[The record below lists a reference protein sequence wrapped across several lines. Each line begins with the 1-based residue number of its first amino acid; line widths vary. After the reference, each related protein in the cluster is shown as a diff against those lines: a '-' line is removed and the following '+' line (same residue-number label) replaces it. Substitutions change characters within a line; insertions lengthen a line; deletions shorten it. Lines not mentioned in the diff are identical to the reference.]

1 MATVQGTTEP
11 AIAAGVVP
19 AWPCAS
25 VNRII
30 SGGAVSPAAS
40 LEAVNEHD
48 GASNGDPEQIQP
60 AEFDD
65 HAENRRAGSKFESV
79 TAGVRVE
86 PLNHD
91 ICIACAGVSATAG
104 VIDRPAV
111 NAVASIVP

>member
-1 MATVQGTTEP
+1 
-11 AIAAGVVP
+11 
-19 AWPCAS
+19 

-30 SGGAVSPAAS
+30 SGGAVSPTES

-48 GASNGDPEQIQP
+48 GACNRDPEQIHP

-65 HAENRRAGSKFESV
+65 QEENLRAGNRFASE
-79 TAGVRVE
+79 TAGVRVA

-104 VIDRPAV
+104 EIDRPAV
-111 NAVASIVP
+111 NAVASTVP